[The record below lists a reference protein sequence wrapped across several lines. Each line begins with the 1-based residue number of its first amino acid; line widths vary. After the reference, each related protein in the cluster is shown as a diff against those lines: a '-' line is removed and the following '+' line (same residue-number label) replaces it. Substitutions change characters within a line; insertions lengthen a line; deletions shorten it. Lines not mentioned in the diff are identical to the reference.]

1 MDGPQRIATVPEH
14 ARFCLACDGPVGRG
28 RDGRP
33 GRERGVCPW
42 CRAPFDLTPALAPG
56 VVLDGTRAS
65 YRVREPWR
73 PGSRGWVY
81 LADVVRPGHADDGAT
96 VVLTRLEGPEGPAA
110 GALAVTEPEVLVDL
124 SVPGLVDARDV
135 AVAAEP
141 GGRSRHL
148 VLERVQGERLDATRP
163 LDPAVALDAV
173 VAVAAP
179 LAALHGRGLLHAD
192 VTPANLVA
200 GPAGVTLMDLGSVR
214 RVGDRTSDVWGTDGF
229 LAPEI
234 APGATGPSVAS
245 EVYALGRTLAVLAID
260 FDHTRNDAMRLPD
273 PERAPLLA
281 AHPALARLLARATAP
296 DPGERHPDVAA
307 FAAEA
312 RSVRAGVAPG
322 GHHPGTAPAPRDGSD
337 GRPGGGA
344 AT

>member
-14 ARFCLACDGPVGRG
+14 ARFCLVCDGPVGRG

-42 CRAPFDLTPALAPG
+42 CRSPFDLTPALAPG
-56 VVLDGTRAS
+56 AVLDGARAS

-81 LADVVRPGHADDGAT
+81 LADVDRPGHPDDGT
-96 VVLTRLEGPEGPAA
+96 SVVLTRLEGPEGPAA
-110 GALAVTEPEVLVDL
+110 GTLAVTEPEVLVDL
-124 SVPGLVDARDV
+124 TVPGLVDARDV

-141 GGRSRHL
+141 AGPSRHL
-148 VLERVQGERLDATRP
+148 VLGRVEGERLDAVRP
-163 LDPAVALDAV
+163 VHLATALDAV
-173 VAVAAP
+173 IAAAEP
-179 LAALHGRGLLHAD
+179 LAALHARGLLHAD
-192 VTPANLVA
+192 VTPANLLA
-200 GPAGVTLMDLGSVR
+200 GPGGTTLMDLGSVR
-214 RVGDRTSDVWGTDGF
+214 RVDDRTSDVWGTDGF

-234 APGATGPSVAS
+234 APGGDGPSVAS

-260 FDHTRNDAMRLPD
+260 FDHTRVEALRLPD
-273 PERAPLLA
+273 PARAPLLA
-281 AHPALARLLARATAP
+281 EHPPLARLLARATAP
-296 DPGERHPDVAA
+296 DPGTRHPDVPA

-312 RSVRAGVAPG
+312 RSVRAGVASD
-322 GHHPGTAPAPRDGSD
+322 GHRRAVAPAPRDGSD